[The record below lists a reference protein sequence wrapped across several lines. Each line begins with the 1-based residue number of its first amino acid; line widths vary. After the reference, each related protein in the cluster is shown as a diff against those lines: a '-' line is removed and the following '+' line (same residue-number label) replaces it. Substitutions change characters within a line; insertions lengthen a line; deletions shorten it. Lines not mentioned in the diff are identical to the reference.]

1 MDNRELERA
10 LNAVSD
16 KLDLVDVKL
25 QEIEKKMAKLY
36 EDADDLSKNLK
47 TIRRIV

>member
-10 LNAVSD
+10 LNAISD

-25 QEIEKKMAKLY
+25 KEIERKMAKLY
-36 EDADDLSKNLK
+36 EDADDLSNNLK
-47 TIRRIV
+47 KIRSIV